1 MRKGETI
8 FVALVGLTGAA
19 WALMSRDLAYMDDGV
34 PAAGYFPFWIGLLV
48 LFLSVLY
55 VLLNRGTSPEGEFE
69 DEPPQW
75 RRPALVAAGLAACV
89 AILDIAGFGVAVAA
103 YLAYLFIVLE
113 KIRWPV
119 AGGAAIGISAFIVVL
134 FHTLLS
140 VPLPAGPWGF

>member
-8 FVALVGLTGAA
+8 FVALIGLIGAA
-19 WALMSRDLAYMDDGV
+19 WALMSRDLSYMDDGV

-55 VLLNRGTSPEGEFE
+55 LVLNWGTSPEVDANEE
-69 DEPPQW
+69 SMQW
-75 RRPALVAAGLAACV
+75 RRPALVALGLIVCV
-89 AILDIAGFGVAVAA
+89 AVLDYVGFGVSVAA
-103 YLAYLFIVLE
+103 YLAYLFVVLE

-119 AGGAAIGISAFIVVL
+119 AGGAAVGISAFIVVL

-140 VPLPAGPWGF
+140 VPLPTGPWGF